1 MTHPAAQGQDDANM
15 RSKGARAVLAVCA
28 VLAIALFASLGT
40 WQLFRLQWKLAL
52 IERVE
57 QRVHAAPVAAPT
69 KAEWPGITA
78 ENAEYRHVLLRG
90 AYLYD
95 KSVRVQAATA
105 LGSGWWL
112 LTPMRMASGD
122 TILVNRG
129 FVPAGT
135 PRDSDVAGEVG
146 TAIVTG
152 LLRMTEPGGG
162 FLRRNDPSAN
172 RWYSRDVQAI
182 AAAQGLDRVA
192 PYFVD
197 ADAAAPAVRAPSVP
211 VAGLTVVSF
220 PNNHLA
226 YAVTWYVLALMTAGA
241 WYRIA
246 REDRRRR
253 LRVPDDNGETDSK
266 AGSEADRDTWQ
277 ATFTR
282 RKTEAA

>member
-1 MTHPAAQGQDDANM
+1 
-15 RSKGARAVLAVCA
+15 
-28 VLAIALFASLGT
+28 
-40 WQLFRLQWKLAL
+40 
-52 IERVE
+52 
-57 QRVHAAPVAAPT
+57 VAAPAET
-69 KAEWPGITA
+69 EWPGITA
-78 ENAEYRHVLLRG
+78 GNAEYRHVLLRG
-90 AYLYD
+90 TYLYD
-95 KSVRVQAATA
+95 KTVRVKAATA

-112 LTPMRMASGD
+112 LTPMRMDSGD
-122 TILVNRG
+122 TVLVNRG
-129 FVPAGT
+129 FVPVGT
-135 PRDSDVAGEVG
+135 PHDADTAGDGGGITAVA
-146 TAIVTG
+146 G

-253 LRVPDDNGETDSK
+253 LRVPDHNGEADNK